1 MLIFNLIK
9 KDPLM
14 STLNLYETILA
25 FDDQQISSNPQNV
38 LVNWNPKYQY
48 LNVDNPKSEQW
59 TISPGASF
67 TPFSGT
73 VSTSVSSTTQFN
85 VTENPVLLGT
95 YRFTW
100 NGTGTNPVF
109 RNNRNL
115 TLNTIPVTVTNNN
128 NVSATF
134 TVPFASSYNFSGATV
149 GDTLWLPGP
158 TTGDSYTPFN
168 VLNQGAWTIIG
179 VSSNNNS
186 ITAVRLPGQPF
197 SAVNETQT
205 VTANSQLDV
214 FSASGVQISNSV
226 NISAGFSSV
235 DFGTYIITNI
245 TPTWFEIIPGTNL
258 PLETNIAPGIAGLS
272 FFSFSKIFVRIEC
285 SQTAIIQP
293 NGLSSSLIQIQ
304 PLDQPYV
311 PGFFELFGPCWS
323 LTVTNTNPGASMKL
337 LVISC
342 E

>member
-1 MLIFNLIK
+1 
-9 KDPLM
+9 M

-48 LNVDNPKSEQW
+48 LNVTNAKSEQW
-59 TISPGASF
+59 TVNPGASF
-67 TPFSGT
+67 TAFSGT
-73 VSTSVSSTTQFN
+73 VSTSISSTTQFN
-85 VTENPVLLGT
+85 VTENPILLGT

-100 NGTGTNPVF
+100 NGTGTNPALRTDRGLILF
-109 RNNRNL
+109 SGSSG
-115 TLNTIPVTVTNNN
+115 PAAVTVVNNN

-134 TVPFASSYNFSGATV
+134 SVPSSGPNFAGTVV

-158 TTGDSYTPFN
+158 TTGDGTTPFN
-168 VLNQGAWTIIG
+168 VLNQGAWTVIG
-179 VSSNNNS
+179 VASTNLA

-197 SAVNETQT
+197 SAVNEIQT
-205 VTANSQLDV
+205 VTADSQIQS
-214 FSASGVQISNSV
+214 FSAAGVQIGNSV
-226 NISAGFSSV
+226 NISGGFSSV
-235 DFGTYIITNI
+235 DFGTYVINNV
-245 TPTWFEIIPGTNL
+245 TPTWFEITPGINL
-258 PLETNIAPGIAGLS
+258 PLEINIVPDTTGLA
-272 FFSFSKIFVRIEC
+272 FFSFSKIFVRVEC

-293 NGLSSSLIQIQ
+293 NDLSSSLIQVQ
-304 PLDQPYV
+304 PLDVPYV

-323 LTVTNTNPGASMKL
+323 LSITNTNPGAPMKL